1 MKVPNK
7 REFQKIPFSHS
18 SDIDF
23 KDFMILFKLCTAQP
37 YSFLVIDATP
47 GWDNLLRS
55 RKIFLERI

>member
-1 MKVPNK
+1 M
-7 REFQKIPFSHS
+7 PFSHS

-55 RKIFLERI
+55 RKFFLERI